1 MHCEIMTFSPPTPG
15 DASMSAYNSGALA
28 ALQGN
33 LKLNVR
39 IRPHLIDLLE
49 EEAGGFMTRAE
60 ARMVLQDDINQME
73 RLIDVL
79 RGKGDKEFHT
89 FCEMLRKSNYNHWA
103 NALLQEAE
111 KLKPKS
117 QIEGVKYGICK

>member
-1 MHCEIMTFSPPTPG
+1 MTFSLPTSGTAP
-15 DASMSAYNSGALA
+15 MSEYNSGALA
-28 ALQGN
+28 ALQGK
-33 LKLNVR
+33 LKLNVG

-60 ARMVLQDDINQME
+60 AKMVVQDDINQME

-89 FCEMLRKSNYNHWA
+89 FCEMLRKSNYDHWA